1 MGGGH
6 APGEEHRPLHRPR
19 VEQNH
24 VAGQGPEEVA
34 QRCVLRRV
42 RQRLRQPVDDP
53 FVDATD
59 VHLTDGLDFF
69 PRLLQ
74 DVVVE
79 AEDAFGLVTGLLRD
93 PFPFLGEGKGMK
105 V

>member
-1 MGGGH
+1 
-6 APGEEHRPLHRPR
+6 
-19 VEQNH
+19 
-24 VAGQGPEEVA
+24 
-34 QRCVLRRV
+34 
-42 RQRLRQPVDDP
+42 
-53 FVDATD
+53 VDATD

-93 PFPFLGEGKGMK
+93 PFPFLGGRVKGMK